1 MKRKRILAAS
11 VLAVFCLCSAC
22 ASDQVNE
29 PASLVTED
37 VGTQDQT
44 DEELCVYVCG
54 AVKKAGVYRLAAG
67 SRVQDAIEAAGG
79 FSKYADQTGLNLAA
93 LLEDEMQI
101 VVETLQDETAVDSPK
116 DKKVNLN
123 SADKETL
130 MTLPGVGE
138 AKAESIIQYRK
149 EHGRFK
155 KKEDIMNVSG
165 IKEGLFTKI
174 KDLVTV

>member
-1 MKRKRILAAS
+1 MKKKRILVAPVFLLFLLCAACT
-11 VLAVFCLCSAC
+11 A
-22 ASDQVNE
+22 DQTKE
-29 PASLVTED
+29 PVSLVTED
-37 VGTQDQT
+37 AGKKDQT
-44 DEELCVYVCG
+44 DEKLCVYVCG
-54 AVKKAGVYRLAAG
+54 AVKESGVYFLEAG
-67 SRVQDAIEAAGG
+67 SRVQDAIKAAGG
-79 FSKYADQTGLNLAA
+79 FSKNADQTGLNLAA

-101 VVETLQDETAVDSPK
+101 VVETLQDEGTVDSSK

-165 IKEGLFTKI
+165 IKEGLFAKI
-174 KDLVTV
+174 RNFVTV